1 MADIPQS
8 QEPIAVEQALP
19 PAPLP
24 PLPPQAHF
32 AVKLAIVVFII
43 VYLGFTLWLLL
54 DIWVLGQVNLHRLLG
69 LPLDRTLPSFFLSA
83 LHAMLGAMLGAGV
96 MDIVNFHTY
105 ASMKG
110 NFQSRHVWGYFV
122 APLLA
127 AVLGLIVFA
136 LLQSGLM
143 VFAGANKGEADDLAR
158 LGYLAVGFLAGFGW
172 YEATESIRAIVVRFF
187 SGGRSATAA
196 AQPPAPPPASP
207 TS

>member
-1 MADIPQS
+1 MADAVTP
-8 QEPIAVEQALP
+8 QEPVAVEVVVPA
-19 PAPLP
+19 APLP
-24 PLPPQAHF
+24 PAAPQAHF
-32 AVKLAIVVFII
+32 AVKLAIVAFIV

-54 DIWVLGQVNLHRLLG
+54 DIWVLGQANLHRLLN
-69 LPLDRTLPSFFLSA
+69 LPPDKTLPPFFVSA

-127 AVLGLIVFA
+127 AVLGLIVFS

-143 VFAGANKGEADDLAR
+143 VFAGANTICVSASSVP
-158 LGYLAVGFLAGFGW
+158 VGGVGGAGD
-172 YEATESIRAIVVRFF
+172 R
-187 SGGRSATAA
+187 
-196 AQPPAPPPASP
+196 
-207 TS
+207 